1 MFQQALQQNVS
12 AALTNAPAPA
22 TPSISSSAMLVE
34 LSVSSWTGRKL
45 DRRASEEVTTSNHA
59 DMGVANVN
67 KKLLADC
74 AELDA
79 LRKFVANSR
88 NLHYNM
94 TMPWSD
100 TGLRLLPTAQYFRYN
115 ETMTAIKD
123 EFQAMVDTF
132 LRGYE
137 WEISRAQVKLG
148 DMFNRDEY
156 PTTASL
162 VNKFAFRLSY
172 IPLPD
177 AGDFRIDVGNE
188 AMDDIK
194 NHYHDYY
201 SRQLSNAMNDVWSR
215 AYDAL
220 SKMSERLDYADHE
233 QKKVFRDTLVS
244 NVIDIVELL
253 DVCNVTGDSQ
263 MTAMRNRL
271 EETMR
276 GVTPEALREDEYLRT
291 ETKRAVDDVIKA
303 LPSIEL

>member
-1 MFQQALQQNVS
+1 
-12 AALTNAPAPA
+12 
-22 TPSISSSAMLVE
+22 
-34 LSVSSWTGRKL
+34 
-45 DRRASEEVTTSNHA
+45 
-59 DMGVANVN
+59 
-67 KKLLADC
+67 
-74 AELDA
+74 
-79 LRKFVANSR
+79 
-88 NLHYNM
+88 
-94 TMPWSD
+94 
-100 TGLRLLPTAQYFRYN
+100 
-115 ETMTAIKD
+115 MTAIKA
-123 EFQAMVDTF
+123 EFQSMVDTF

-148 DMFNRDEY
+148 DMFHRDEY

-162 VNKFAFRLSY
+162 VSKFAFRLSY

-177 AGDFRIDVGNE
+177 AGDFRIDVGND
-188 AMDDIK
+188 AITDIK
-194 NHYHDYY
+194 NLYHDYY

-253 DVCNVTGDSQ
+253 DVCNVTGDGQ

>member
-1 MFQQALQQNVS
+1 MIQQALQQNVS

-45 DRRASEEVTTSNHA
+45 DRRASEEVTTSNNA
-59 DMGVANVN
+59 DVGVANVN

-74 AELDA
+74 TELDA

-100 TGLRLLPTAQYFRYN
+100 TGLRLLPTAQYFKYN
-115 ETMTAIKD
+115 ETMTAIKA
-123 EFQAMVDTF
+123 EFQSMVDTF

-148 DMFNRDEY
+148 DMFHRDEY

-162 VNKFAFRLSY
+162 VSKFAFRLSY

-177 AGDFRIDVGNE
+177 AGDFRIDVGND
-188 AMDDIK
+188 AITDIK

-253 DVCNVTGDSQ
+253 DVCNVTGDGQ